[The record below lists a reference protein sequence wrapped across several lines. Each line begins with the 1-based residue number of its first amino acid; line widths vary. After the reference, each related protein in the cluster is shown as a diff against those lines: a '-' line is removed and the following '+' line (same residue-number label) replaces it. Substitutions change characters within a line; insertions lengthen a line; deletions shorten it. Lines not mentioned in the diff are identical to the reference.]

1 MNGNIFFNII
11 QTTLGDIYNIASLG
25 YGPYRLANIGEAF
38 IGISTSGFVDTLRMV
53 LSFLSIIL
61 AIVFVYILLRFRELS
76 DQPDVVSELVPPSPA
91 RGGALQARWD
101 EILRHMDSA
110 KEAEWKFAIIEADKL
125 LDSVLRKA
133 GFPGDMLG
141 ERLMNIQEGQLATLD
156 GLWEAHKVRNRLA
169 HDTDY
174 FLRYSEAKRAIDSY
188 EQTLKELGG
197 L

>member
-1 MNGNIFFNII
+1 MNGNIFPNIVL
-11 QTTLGDIYNIASLG
+11 TTLGDIYNIASLG
-25 YGPYRLANIGEAF
+25 YGPYRLANVGEAF
-38 IGISTSGFVDTLRMV
+38 VALNIGGFVDTLKMV
-53 LSFLSIIL
+53 LSFLSVIL
-61 AIVFVYILLRFRELS
+61 AILFVYVLLKFRELG
-76 DQPDVVSELVPPSPA
+76 DQPNVVSELVPPAPA

-110 KEAEWKFAIIEADKL
+110 KEAEWKFAVIEADKL

-156 GLWEAHKVRNRLA
+156 GLWEAHKIRNRLA
-169 HDTDY
+169 HDADY
-174 FLRYSEAKRAIDSY
+174 FLRYSEAKRAIGAY
-188 EQTLKELGG
+188 EQTLKELGV

>member
-1 MNGNIFFNII
+1 MNGNVFSNII
-11 QTTLGDIYNIASLG
+11 LTTLGNIYNIADLG
-25 YGPYRLANIGEAF
+25 YGQYRLANIGEAF
-38 IGISTSGFVDTLRMV
+38 IGINAGGFIDTLKIV
-53 LSFLSIIL
+53 LTLLSVVL
-61 AIVFVYILLRFRELS
+61 AILFVYILLRFRELG
-76 DQPDVVSELVPPSPA
+76 DQPSIVSELVPPAPA

-125 LDSVLRKA
+125 VDDVLRKA

-141 ERLMNIQEGQLATLD
+141 ERLMNIQEGQLTTLD
-156 GLWEAHKVRNRLA
+156 GLWEAHKIRNRLA

-174 FLRYSEAKRAIDSY
+174 FLRYSEAKRAINAY